1 MFPARVPG
9 RTYAEPVNAH
19 EPEVGGPGPARK
31 HVPAGEPGPFPA
43 VPAGAGDNP
52 FAASMSV
59 APSVQR
65 AAAWSWRLIVIVA
78 ATAVGMWLIAT
89 LKVVVVPVAVALLVT
104 VLLSPVVSFFQRH
117 LRMSRSLASGA
128 ALIGLIVLVAGLLV
142 LAGASVV
149 QGISDL
155 WEQAREGIDKISAW
169 LADGPLQLS
178 SDDLKQWT
186 DKIQEL
192 AGSASGSGVVSGAL
206 HATVTIGHVAAG
218 ALIALFC
225 TFFFLLDGR
234 MIWAWVVGLLPRG
247 SREHIHQAGR
257 RGLVTLGAYT
267 RTQILVAA
275 VDAIGIGIGAAILRV
290 PLALPLS
297 ILVFLGSF
305 IPVVGA
311 VLTGTIAVLVA
322 LVAHGP
328 VTALFMLGVVLL
340 VQQIEGHVLQ
350 PFLMGHAVSLH
361 PVAVILAVTAGSLVA
376 GILGALF
383 AVPIVAVVNTVVLY
397 LHGHDKFPQLG
408 HDDHVAVRGRGHPML
423 DHAIAQMAEEETSQ
437 QAAAD
442 EELGA
447 GAAVGKDAPQVAST
461 DDDAAPDDP
470 APDDSTRDGR

>member
-1 MFPARVPG
+1 M
-9 RTYAEPVNAH
+9 
-19 EPEVGGPGPARK
+19 
-31 HVPAGEPGPFPA
+31 
-43 VPAGAGDNP
+43 
-52 FAASMSV
+52 

-65 AAAWSWRLIVIVA
+65 AAAWSWRFLVIGA
-78 ATAVGMWLIAT
+78 ALAVGLWLIAV

-104 VLLSPVVSFFQRH
+104 VLLTPVVNFLQHRVH
-117 LRMSRSLASGA
+117 LSRTLACAISV
-128 ALIGLIVLVAGLLV
+128 IGLIVLVIGLLS

-155 WEQAREGIDKISAW
+155 WDQAREGIDKISQW
-169 LADGPLQLS
+169 LGDGPLHLS
-178 SDDLKQWT
+178 DADIKEWT
-186 DKIQEL
+186 SKIQDL
-192 AGSASGSGVVSGAL
+192 ASSAGGSGVVSGAL
-206 HATVTIGHVAAG
+206 AATVTIGHVAAG
-218 ALIALFC
+218 ALIAVFC

-234 MIWAWVVGLLPRG
+234 TIWSWVVGLLPRG
-247 SREHIHQAGR
+247 SRELVHQAGR

-275 VDAIGIGIGAAILRV
+275 VDAIGIGVGAAILRV

-311 VLTGTIAVLVA
+311 VLTGTVAVLVA

-328 VTALFMLGVVLL
+328 GTALIMLLVVLA

-361 PVAVILAVTAGSLVA
+361 PVAVLLSVAAGSLVA

-383 AVPIVAVVNTVVLY
+383 AVPIVAVINTVVLY

-408 HDDHVAVRGRGHPML
+408 MDDHVAVRGRGHPVL
-423 DHAIAQMAEEETSQ
+423 DRAIAQVAERSSEREAS
-437 QAAAD
+437 D
-442 EELGA
+442 RELGA
-447 GAAVGKDAPQVAST
+447 DPAVGT
-461 DDDAAPDDP
+461 DAAQVSPVQGDAGTDEQGSGK
-470 APDDSTRDGR
+470 A